1 MTGSSKASIASN
13 GAVLLGKHFT
23 CDAHAADRGIRIVT
37 HAHADHLF
45 GLATSLSVCKRVLA
59 TPITR
64 ELIGV
69 LKGRNKTKKIEALD
83 YEQPFEYGDE
93 SVTLYPARHI
103 LGSAQVLLETAEG
116 ERILFTGDIKYP
128 PAEVVPADVLVI
140 EATYGSPT
148 YVRTFKDT
156 VVSDLLALVRDT
168 LKGSP
173 VNIFG
178 YHGKIFEVVKILNA
192 SDVQEPIVV
201 SGKIA
206 KMLMICQKHGEGF
219 TNFYASNSEEGKKV
233 LESNHIGV
241 YHVGASKWIDDNK
254 PQIIL
259 SGWQFDSSCRR
270 IGRNKF
276 QVALSDHSDFN
287 ELMDYVANCRPGLV
301 IADGARAG
309 EAPTL
314 SRQIRERLGIEAV
327 ALP

>member
-1 MTGSSKASIASN
+1 MIEQHASIASN

-23 CDAHAADRGIRIVT
+23 CDAHAAGRAIRIVT
-37 HAHADHLF
+37 HAHADHLY

-69 LKGRNKTKKIEALD
+69 LKGRNKAKKIEALD
-83 YEQPFEYGDE
+83 YEQPFEHGDE
-93 SVTLYPARHI
+93 RVTLYPARHI

-128 PAEVVPADVLVI
+128 PAEVVPANVLVI
-140 EATYGSPT
+140 EATYGNPT
-148 YVRTFKDT
+148 YIRTFKAS
-156 VVSDLLALVRDT
+156 VVPGLLALVRDT
-168 LKGSP
+168 LKDSP

-192 SDVQEPIVV
+192 SDIQEPIVV

-206 KMLMICQKHGEGF
+206 RMLKICQKHGEEF
-219 TNFYASNSEEGKKV
+219 TNFFSSSTEEGKKA

-241 YHVGASKWIDDNK
+241 YHVGASKWIEDDK

-287 ELMDYVANCRPGLV
+287 ELMDYVAKCRPELV
-301 IADGARAG
+301 ITDGARAG

-314 SRQIRERLGIEAV
+314 SRQIEERFGIEAV

>member
-1 MTGSSKASIASN
+1 VTGSLKACIASN

-23 CDAHAADRGIRIVT
+23 SDAHAADRAIRIVT

-64 ELIGV
+64 KLIGV
-69 LKGRNKTKKIEALD
+69 LKGRNKAKRIEGLD
-83 YEQPFEYGDE
+83 YEKPFEYGDE
-93 SVTLYPARHI
+93 RVTLYPARHI

-128 PAEVVPADVLVI
+128 PAEVIPADVL
-140 EATYGSPT
+140 
-148 YVRTFKDT
+148 
-156 VVSDLLALVRDT
+156 ALVQDT

-206 KMLMICQKHGEGF
+206 KMLMICQKHGEEF
-219 TNFYASNSEEGKKV
+219 TNFYASNSEEGKKA
-233 LESNHIGV
+233 LGSNHIGV
-241 YHVGASKWIDDNK
+241 YHVGASKWMEDNK

-270 IGRNKF
+270 IGKNKF

-327 ALP
+327 SLP